1 MSVRAYRQ
9 VARAEATERTKQ
21 AIVAATQ
28 ALFREEE
35 LAELPLD
42 RIAARAG
49 VSTRTVLRHFGS
61 KEGLM
66 EAAMNDAE
74 AQVRASREAPPGD
87 LETAIHRLVDHYE
100 EMGDEVVRR
109 LAAAERY
116 PLLRQATE
124 RGERLHREWVE
135 AVFAADLEGLSAR
148 RRRER
153 LAVLAT
159 VTDVYAWHLLR
170 RRHGLTRGAT
180 ETAIRELA
188 RNHARQGEPR

>member
-1 MSVRAYRQ
+1 MTVRAYRQ
-9 VARAEATERTKQ
+9 VARVEATERTTQ
-21 AIVAATQ
+21 AIVAAAQ
-28 ALFREEE
+28 QLFREEE

-66 EAAMNDAE
+66 EAAMSDAE
-74 AQVRASREAPPGD
+74 ARVRASREAPPGD
-87 LETAIHRLVDHYE
+87 LEAAIRALVDHYE

-109 LAAAERY
+109 LAASERY
-116 PLLRQATE
+116 PLVRQATE
-124 RGERLHREWVE
+124 SGERLHREWVE

-153 LAVLAT
+153 LALLAT
-159 VTDVYAWHLLR
+159 VTDVYTWHLLR
-170 RRHGLTRGAT
+170 RRHGLARAAT
-180 ETAIRELA
+180 ETAIRDLA
-188 RNHARQGEPR
+188 RHAREGEPR